1 MVGGKHAKKF
11 SIVSAWKSCQFLVY
25 FYFTHFFY
33 LKFFSRWQPSNCW
46 VLCQSIKSYK
56 FRLHASVNV
65 HCILQKPSSYLASH
79 SVTALQYSKRMRVI
93 NLIGVDVWVYSDE
106 SNIYTHTLICIAYIP
121 LVTHTY
127 VCTCRY
133 IKHISTQ

>member
-79 SVTALQYSKRMRVI
+79 SVTALQCKVYKANECVWISKPSQWHSKCVLGFYNF
-93 NLIGVDVWVYSDE
+93 NLTGVYMYE
-106 SNIYTHTLICIAYIP
+106 SIAMIETFTHT
-121 LVTHTY
+121 H
-127 VCTCRY
+127 
-133 IKHISTQ
+133 